1 MNIYRGVPDNLIYDR
16 RPPYNTVEYKIYM
29 NLVRDS
35 PAKSIINIIKCS
47 ALSCNTN
54 CPVNHNLHDGCP
66 VCGSAVKCDSGPA
79 LLVRCICGT
88 YIMTTCARDT
98 AFGLSIPRKT
108 YDDLKSS
115 GMIQTDD
122 EDTI

>member
-16 RPPYNTVEYKIYM
+16 RPPHNTVEYKIYM

-47 ALSCNTN
+47 ALSCDTN
-54 CPVNHNLHDGCP
+54 CPVNHNLYDGCP
-66 VCGSAVKCDSGPA
+66 VCGSAVKCDSRPM
-79 LLVRCICGT
+79 LVRCACGAC
-88 YIMTTCARDT
+88 MTLTCARDT
-98 AFGLSIPRKT
+98 VFGFSIPRKT
-108 YDDLKSS
+108 YSDLKSY
-115 GMIQTDD
+115 GMIQTND